1 MNFSKRWIRLLLVTL
16 TIFVLYNC
24 KYQNYESEL
33 KALKTNLETNKSI
46 VRLAHEEVWSKGNIS
61 IIDTLYAQ
69 NYIAHWVV
77 GEDTGLDEF
86 KKMIVNNRISFPD
99 LNEKII
105 HIVAEGDFVVTHFI
119 SSGTFKECMGNIPAT
134 GKRASNP
141 EIAIHRI
148 ENGKIAEQWTV
159 SDRLNMLT
167 QLGIQL

>member
-1 MNFSKRWIRLLLVTL
+1 MTCLENTL
-16 TIFVLYNC
+16 IAWFGEIDRGDVPVAGGKGASLSDMVLAELPVPPGFVVCTEAFRRFLY
-24 KYQNYESEL
+24 
-33 KALKTNLETNKSI
+33 ET
-46 VRLAHEEVWSKGNIS
+46 
-61 IIDTLYAQ
+61 
-69 NYIAHWVV
+69 
-77 GEDTGLDEF
+77 
-86 KKMIVNNRISFPD
+86 D

-119 SSGTFKECMGNIPAT
+119 SSGTFKESMGNIPAT